1 MQYERDQVLFAVGAR
16 YEGVVEQR
24 VGMTVSL
31 EQLAGLEEKEEE
43 EKSGSLVHGSDTY
56 LREY

>member
-1 MQYERDQVLFAVGAR
+1 M
-16 YEGVVEQR
+16 EQR
-24 VGMTVSL
+24 VEMTVSL
-31 EQLAGLEEKEEE
+31 EQLAGLEEKKEE